1 VTVRFTLAI
10 LLIAVVVRPS
20 AAQTPTPAPPSA
32 DVQTLIASLGSLEY
46 PVRTR
51 AARQLRRLPDAEAIQ
66 ALSATVRNTAGDEFV
81 RYRAFVLLSSFSER
95 AMADMA
101 RLVLADRNDR
111 LRQVAYQ
118 WFERHPD
125 SQMTTK
131 LAGALQTEQAEF
143 VRPALLGALAAIGD
157 GNAPIQR
164 MLITEIG
171 RGLDMFRS
179 AIIESLGEHRAAYAV
194 DAIAAVAQLE
204 GPLQDDAVVALGK
217 IGGTKGSAVLVDLA
231 KGAGDIAL
239 TARASLCVSG
249 TGCDETIKL
258 LLDTAVSTRT
268 TASRARAAL
277 GGLAAIATTGNAPA
291 LNAIATV
298 GARTDA
304 VREEAVLALAGVAV
318 RQPQPVLTWLD
329 TAPEETR
336 RVALGL
342 LKDGFETL
350 EEDFG
355 EEQFFATAR
364 ANYWKVAEGSPTR
377 TLIASIIDA
386 LEF

>member
-1 VTVRFTLAI
+1 MIVRLTLAL
-10 LLIAVVVRPS
+10 LLIVAVARPS
-20 AAQTPTPAPPSA
+20 SGQAPAPPPA
-32 DVQTLIASLGSLEY
+32 DVQALISNLGSLEY

-51 AARQLRRLPDAEAIQ
+51 AARQIRRLPDAEAIQ
-66 ALSATVRNTAGDEFV
+66 TLSATVRNASADEFV
-81 RYRAFVLLSSFSER
+81 RYRAFVLLSSFGER
-95 AMADMA
+95 AMSDVA
-101 RLVLADRNDR
+101 RAVLGDRNDR

-125 SQMTTK
+125 AQMTAR

-164 MLITEIG
+164 TLIAEVG

-194 DAIAAVAQLE
+194 DAITAVAQLD

-217 IGGTKGSAVLVDLA
+217 IGGPKAAAVLVELA
-231 KGAGDIAL
+231 KGSGDIAL

-249 TGCDETIKL
+249 TGCDETIAL
-258 LLDTAVSTRT
+258 LRDATASTRT
-268 TASRARAAL
+268 AASRVRAAIA
-277 GGLAAIATTGNAPA
+277 GLAAIGTTGNTAA
-291 LNAIATV
+291 LNAIAAV
-298 GARTDA
+298 GGRTDA

-329 TAPEETR
+329 AAPEETR

-342 LKDGFETL
+342 LKDGFEAL

-364 ANYWKVAEGSPTR
+364 ASYWKAAENSATR